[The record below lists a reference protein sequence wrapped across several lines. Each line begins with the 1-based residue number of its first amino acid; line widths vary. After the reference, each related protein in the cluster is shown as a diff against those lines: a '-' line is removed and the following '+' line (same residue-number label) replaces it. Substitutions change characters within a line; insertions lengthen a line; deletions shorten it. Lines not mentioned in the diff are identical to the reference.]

1 MIGAMGTAAVEPHA
15 VQRPPRLSSIA
26 GAVVIGLLLAA
37 VWLWLLSLLGTLSG
51 IIGWV
56 PTGHAAPRA
65 FDWPFVNVGPW
76 SLGANVVVGL
86 SVTSFC
92 ALFIRNRV
100 RHKVGEAVSLPRTIA
115 ILVVTGY
122 LPYLSTGRLTGSHFV
137 LGLIATAFLLREYA
151 LGVVARP
158 PLPHGR
164 LLIAAAI
171 TAALLVPVAYGA
183 THPLWYGNYRWASGT
198 PSETDWTNHRLIL
211 RPKRDTTIRVSFTLR
226 NSGFTHVKLLSISG
240 GDTPMIRVTHAVA
253 GFRDPWFSPPATPLR
268 NTTIGARHEQPI
280 TLFIRLQGCNGA
292 SGTFA
297 LDRINVRYRTNGLT
311 LSQAVALA
319 IRPTVSCP

>member
-1 MIGAMGTAAVEPHA
+1 MGTAAVEPHA

-26 GAVVIGLLLAA
+26 GAVVAGLLLAA
-37 VWLWLLSLLGTLSG
+37 VWLWIVWVLATLSG
-51 IIGWV
+51 VIGWV
-56 PTGHAAPRA
+56 PTGRAAPRA

-76 SLGANVVVGL
+76 SLGANVVVGV

-100 RHKVGEAVSLPRTIA
+100 RHKVGEAVSLPRTVA

-122 LPYLSTGRLTGSHFV
+122 LPYMSAGRLTGSHFV

-151 LGVVARP
+151 LGAVYRA
-158 PLPHGR
+158 PLPRGR

-171 TAALLVPVAYGA
+171 VAALLVPVAYGA

-198 PSETDWTNHRLIL
+198 TSETDWTNHRLIL
-211 RPKRDTTIRVSFTLR
+211 RPKRDTTIRLSFTLR
-226 NSGFTHVKLLSISG
+226 NSGFTHVKLLAISG
-240 GDTPMIRVTHAVA
+240 GSTPMIRVTRAVT
-253 GFRDPWFSPPATPLR
+253 GFRYPWSPPPATPLR
-268 NTTIGARHEQPI
+268 TTTIGARHEQPI
-280 TLFIRLQGCNGA
+280 TLFIRLQGCNGS

-297 LDRINVRYRTNGLT
+297 LDRISVRYRTNGLT